1 MKSRDEVSAGG
12 VLYREDAGGVQV
24 MVGKDAGYKKWVLP
38 KGLVRQGEAHEDAAL
53 REVEEETGIKPKL
66 IAPIGEP
73 EKYIYTARGVRVFK
87 TVYYYLMAYDGES
100 PSGRDR
106 ELAEVKW
113 VPIDEGI
120 ELMAFEGGKNML
132 RQAKEM
138 LKERDVL

>member
-12 VLYREDAGGVQV
+12 VLYRESADGVQV

-38 KGLVRQGEAHEDAAL
+38 KGLVEKGEAHEDAAL
-53 REVEEETGIKPKL
+53 REVEEETGVKPRL
-66 IAPIGEP
+66 VGPIGEP

-87 TVYYYLMAYDGES
+87 TVTYYLMAYDGES
-100 PSGRDR
+100 ESGRDR
-106 ELAEVKW
+106 ELAEVRW

-120 ELMAFEGGKNML
+120 ELMAFEGGKNVL
-132 RQAKEM
+132 RQAREM